1 LSELQ
6 HTVSSTTSLLK
17 ALGFALGIA
26 ALLFVTAVLP
36 AEYGIDP
43 TGLGTRLGLTNM
55 LAAVPTPAPETIVRP
70 GDGSLAAREDS
81 IDIPVPA
88 RDGLE
93 YKFFLSQY
101 ASLKYEWSSN
111 VPLYFDLHGEPED
124 RSTGYFESYAEG
136 KVASLKGTIT
146 TPFAGSHGWYFRNDT
161 DEAALVTL
169 KTQGSYSIIGIK

>member
-1 LSELQ
+1 MSELQ
-6 HTVSSTTSLLK
+6 HPITSTASLIK
-17 ALGFALGIA
+17 ALAFALVIA

-43 TGLGTRLGLTNM
+43 TGLGTRMCLTNM
-55 LAAVPTPAPETIVRP
+55 LAAVPAPETIVRP

-101 ASLKYEWSSN
+101 ATLKYEWSSN

-161 DEAALVTL
+161 DEAAIVTL
-169 KTQGSYSIIGIK
+169 KTQGNYSVIGIK

>member
-1 LSELQ
+1 MSEIQ
-6 HTVSSTTSLLK
+6 HPVSSTASLLK
-17 ALGFALGIA
+17 ALAFALVMA

-55 LAAVPTPAPETIVRP
+55 LAAAPAPETIIRP
-70 GDGSLAAREDS
+70 GDGSLTAREDS

-124 RSTGYFESYAEG
+124 RTSGYFESYAEG

-161 DEAALVTL
+161 DEAAIVTL
-169 KTQGSYSIIGIK
+169 KTQGSYSVIGIK